1 MASIPLPNGAQ
12 VALATAF
19 GAAKTIAS
27 ISNANPAVVTSAAHG
42 YTDGGILLMSVPGW
56 AKIDNSVVRLDDSDT
71 GTYKLPGLNTTNVDR
86 YPVGG
91 SAGTSRLIANTDWEQ
106 LPKIPTFETT
116 GGDAKSVTTGYID
129 YEKDFEI
136 FTGTN
141 PERLNFTI
149 SYAPDGAAY
158 AALIEAHES
167 GELQVIRLVLKGGST
182 LYYPGQIF
190 FNKAP
195 TTTKDQEMV
204 NNVSLALQGEI
215 TRYAKFVP

>member
-12 VALATAF
+12 IALATTL
-19 GAAKTIAS
+19 AAATTISAITNS
-27 ISNANPAVVTSAAHG
+27 DPAVASAAGHTM
-42 YTDGGILLMSVPGW
+42 TDGTIFMLNNGW
-56 AKIDNSVVRLDDSDT
+56 TKTDNGVFRAADVVATTSFEIEGLDS
-71 GTYKLPGLNTTNVDR
+71 TNISR
-86 YPVGG
+86 FPVGG
-91 SAGTSRLIANTDWEQ
+91 GVGTARALTAWTQ

-116 GGDAKSVTTGYID
+116 GGDAKSITTSYID
-129 YEKDFEI
+129 FEKDYEI

-149 SYAPDGAAY
+149 SYQPGSAAY
-158 AALIEAHES
+158 DALVEAHES
-167 GELQVIRLVLKGGST
+167 GEIQVVRLVLKDGST
-182 LYYPGQIF
+182 LYYPGQLF

-195 TTTKDQEMV
+195 VTTKDQEMV